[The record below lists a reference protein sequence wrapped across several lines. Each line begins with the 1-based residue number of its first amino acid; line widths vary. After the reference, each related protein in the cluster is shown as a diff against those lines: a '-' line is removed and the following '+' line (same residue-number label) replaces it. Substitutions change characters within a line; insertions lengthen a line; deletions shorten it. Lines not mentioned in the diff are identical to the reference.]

1 MAMRIVTTGLMR
13 SFVLQVPPNI
23 IPVMLTILVVPET
36 TFVCQIFTGVMGTVI
51 VKMERMKCNVLKLLY
66 RITVRVLSLTINVLM
81 LKKLV
86 SLPGII
92 VMENLTV
99 WMAVMN
105 LIVAIKRTIW
115 IALLRENM
123 LVMMNSEML
132 R

>member
-1 MAMRIVTTGLMR
+1 MRIVTMVLMR

-23 IPVMLTILVVPET
+23 IPAMLNISVVPET

-51 VKMERMKCNVLKLLY
+51 VKMERMKCNVLMLLY

-99 WMAVMN
+99 WTAVMN
-105 LIVAIKRTIW
+105 LIVAIKLIIW
-115 IALLRENM
+115 IALLRANM
-123 LVMMNSEML
+123 PAMMNLEML